1 MDEETFRALYPP
13 PRYTFGVDPAS
24 HEGELTAF
32 CAVERLDDG
41 RVLVVDMRVVDT
53 GVLNG

>member
-13 PRYTFGVDPAS
+13 PRYTVGVDPAS